1 MHPVADRGGPLQ
13 RDALASLTDV
23 QRVTALEA
31 RGAGELRVS
40 PPVVVWLPVTHKVIT
55 RPNTGT
61 EEPPFVAGEDEM
73 AIGDLAHLRG
83 GASVTRVGGDGERL
97 RGEDRAVTALRG
109 PSFVVVQW
117 VGVVHRLHPPAN
129 VADVHRVLQLT
140 GLDRHAHVLVQVGL
154 AQ

>member
-31 RGAGELRVS
+31 RGAGELRGGH
-40 PPVVVWLPVTHKVIT
+40 PVVVWHPVTHKVIT

-61 EEPPFVAGEDEM
+61 EEPPLVAAEDEM

-97 RGEDRAVTALRG
+97 RGDDRAVTALRG
-109 PSFVVVQW
+109 PPFS
-117 VGVVHRLHPPAN
+117 L
-129 VADVHRVLQLT
+129 VHRVGHLPRLPPPAT
-140 GLDRHAHVLVQVGL
+140 VPS
-154 AQ
+154 

>member
-40 PPVVVWLPVTHKVIT
+40 HPVVVWHPVTHKVIT

-61 EEPPFVAGEDEM
+61 EEPPLVAAEDEM
-73 AIGDLAHLRG
+73 PIGDLAHLRG
-83 GASVTRVGGDGERL
+83 GASVTRLCGDGERL
-97 RGEDRAVTALRG
+97 RPAYRPQTPLPA
-109 PSFVVVQW
+109 PSFV
-117 VGVVHRLHPPAN
+117 L
-129 VADVHRVLQLT
+129 
-140 GLDRHAHVLVQVGL
+140 
-154 AQ
+154 